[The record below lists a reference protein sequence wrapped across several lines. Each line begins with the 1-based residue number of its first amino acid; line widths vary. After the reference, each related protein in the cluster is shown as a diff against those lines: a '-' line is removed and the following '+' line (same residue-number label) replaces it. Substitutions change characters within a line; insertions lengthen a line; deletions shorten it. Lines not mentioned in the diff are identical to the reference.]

1 IKVNV
6 DQVRIY
12 HPRERDEGVVETDG
26 LNGEGSRV
34 ESEHNNGLAREIS
47 KEKWRGK
54 MTTEYSNKL
63 KRNYQR
69 KRRPTVRLNFK
80 KRSAPSSLGPGI
92 RKMTSREA
100 AEVAGV
106 LFSRSSPGPPRG
118 ATDSHGQVPP
128 RRSRSYQLRS
138 KRHIK
143 EGQEESR
150 RSSPYPLRNISET
163 QAETERTSA
172 YLTKARGVETA
183 SSSRRFRPY
192 K

>member
-1 IKVNV
+1 MTVNV
-6 DQVRIY
+6 DKVRIY
-12 HPRERDEGVVETDG
+12 HPRERDEGVETDG

-34 ESEHNNGLAREIS
+34 ESEYNKGLTREIS
-47 KEKWRGK
+47 REKWRGK
-54 MTTEYSNKL
+54 MMSEGSTEYSNEL

-80 KRSAPSSLGPGI
+80 KRSAPSSLGPVI
-92 RKMTSREA
+92 RMTSR
-100 AEVAGV
+100 EVAGV
-106 LFSRSSPGPPRG
+106 LFSRSSPGPPRV
-118 ATDSHGQVPP
+118 ATDCHRQVPP
-128 RRSRSYQLRS
+128 GRSSPYQLRS
-138 KRHIK
+138 RRHVK
-143 EGQEESR
+143 EEQEESR